1 MEAWQPGSGPP
12 RCYAGKCATDHPEL
26 YIFYGH
32 TFAGLSDRL
41 ARQIDCGNQQRETVM
56 IKSLFATGTI
66 LVALAGPAL
75 ASQCPALAA
84 KAEEALK
91 TASLDDAT
99 KAKVTELIATGKSQ
113 HDAGSHA
120 ESEATLGEALKL
132 LGM

>member
-1 MEAWQPGSGPP
+1 
-12 RCYAGKCATDHPEL
+12 
-26 YIFYGH
+26 
-32 TFAGLSDRL
+32 
-41 ARQIDCGNQQRETVM
+41 M

-99 KAKVTELIATGKSQ
+99 KAKITELIATGKSQ